1 VKYPKDNKPSVEP
14 RKPIKAEWLS
24 SHGAMLSG
32 QAWVDEMDVVARDM
46 ERKWGVD
53 RLRLLVG
60 PDLREKFD
68 RQRYKV
74 NHAMETGGIEDVR
87 RECSRMV
94 KAWQACDRAAHDAG
108 HRRLSPEVWEIG
120 LADGSVLALC
130 RSTDDAQAYQPDG
143 RQVVVW
149 TLEEVAAMIDG
160 QHFVQSVKRTF
171 PGAAVL
177 AARST
182 IADPLRAV
190 DAVDP
195 LDDPIPF

>member
-1 VKYPKDNKPSVEP
+1 MKNYKDHKIKQTKRE
-14 RKPIKAEWLS
+14 PIKAEWLT

-46 ERKWGVD
+46 ERQWGVD
-53 RLRLLVG
+53 RLRLLVD

-74 NHAMETGGIEDVR
+74 NHAMETGSIEDVK

-94 KAWQACDRAAHDAG
+94 KAWRACDAAARAAG

-120 LADGSVLALC
+120 LRDGSVLALC
-130 RSTDDAQAYQPDG
+130 RSTDDAQALRADG
-143 RQVVVW
+143 RATVVW
-149 TLEEVAAMIDG
+149 TLDEVASMIDG
-160 QHFVQSVKRTF
+160 QHFVQSVKRAF
-171 PGAAVL
+171 PGASVV
-177 AARST
+177 AART
-182 IADPLRAV
+182 AITDPLRGV
-190 DAVDP
+190 DAVGP